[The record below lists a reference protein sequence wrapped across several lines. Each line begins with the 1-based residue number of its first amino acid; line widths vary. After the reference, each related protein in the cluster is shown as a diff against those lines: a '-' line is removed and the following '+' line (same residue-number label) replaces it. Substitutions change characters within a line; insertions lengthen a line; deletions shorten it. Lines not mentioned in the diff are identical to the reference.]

1 MTDTDTAELE
11 RQAEEARVRLSDTA
25 DKLRA
30 RMSPGQLMDE
40 LMGQFRDGDS
50 GAMLANLRTQV
61 RDNPMALALIGSG
74 VAWLLA
80 GNGAAAPAKSSGS
93 AADLGAFTSVSG
105 DRAPLRSA
113 AEPDT
118 SGGEAGSGPA
128 TAARKT
134 IRSGLEAA
142 GDMAS
147 DAKAAGTTAASEV
160 KQAAG
165 DIAGQAGR
173 TFRDML
179 DREPLVIAA
188 LGIAAG
194 AAVGALLP
202 ATDLERDHLGGPAA
216 QLRDKA
222 KEMVD
227 RGMEAARDIAGDV
240 AAKVQGDDLPDTM
253 AGGAPA
259 REGTA
264 SLAEPQSERA

>member
-118 SGGEAGSGPA
+118 SGGEAGSGPQPRRARPSGAGSRPPVTWRA
-128 TAARKT
+128 TPRPRAQRP
-134 IRSGLEAA
+134 R
-142 GDMAS
+142 
-147 DAKAAGTTAASEV
+147 AK
-160 KQAAG
+160 
-165 DIAGQAGR
+165 
-173 TFRDML
+173 
-179 DREPLVIAA
+179 
-188 LGIAAG
+188 
-194 AAVGALLP
+194 
-202 ATDLERDHLGGPAA
+202 
-216 QLRDKA
+216 
-222 KEMVD
+222 
-227 RGMEAARDIAGDV
+227 
-240 AAKVQGDDLPDTM
+240 
-253 AGGAPA
+253 
-259 REGTA
+259 
-264 SLAEPQSERA
+264 